1 MRDRERFIERTR
13 VLGEELVAST
23 SKKIKEGDL
32 TVGFAHAFLA
42 STDAVGIIERGM
54 RASILPEEFTGD
66 TSWLKSAARRVR
78 TRLMRVVESCSTTPL
93 SWQTES
99 PEASEKR

>member
-1 MRDRERFIERTR
+1 MDREQLIGKSRGLARK
-13 VLGEELVAST
+13 LVTGTARN
-23 SKKIKEGDL
+23 IKEGRL
-32 TVGFAHAFLA
+32 TVGFASAFLR

-54 RASILPEEFTGD
+54 RSSILPEEFTGD

-78 TRLMRVVESCSTTPL
+78 TRLKRVVESYSATPL